1 LEAEVVRALVLGGG
15 IGGIVAANVLNRKL
29 GRQHEIMLI
38 DRRTEHRFPPSYPWL
53 MMGWRE
59 PHKITRNLNL
69 LNKKGIKY
77 VNDEIEKIDPTN
89 RLVKTKSNDFKYD
102 YLIVA
107 LGAELAPETIPGF
120 AQGAY
125 HMYELEEAMKTR
137 EALKNFSGGTLI
149 VDIASLPFKCPAAP
163 YEAAFFMD
171 YRFRKRGIRNKI
183 EMHFFTAEGRPMGV
197 APPEIGNKVVEML
210 ESRGITYH
218 PNLKLTTVDSEEKK
232 ITFENG
238 ESMSFDLLFAIPP
251 HKAPKVVKQSG
262 LADESG
268 WIPVDKNTLKTKFDD
283 VFALGD
289 VNKIML
295 AMGMPLPKAGVFA
308 HLQAEV
314 VAHNIAADILGYRKK
329 EYNGW
334 GECFLEIGYG
344 KAGLVKGNFY
354 AEPIPDAKM
363 QWPPLSRIWHWSK
376 VIFEKYWFWRWF

>member
-238 ESMSFDLLFAIPP
+238 ESMSFDLLIAIPP